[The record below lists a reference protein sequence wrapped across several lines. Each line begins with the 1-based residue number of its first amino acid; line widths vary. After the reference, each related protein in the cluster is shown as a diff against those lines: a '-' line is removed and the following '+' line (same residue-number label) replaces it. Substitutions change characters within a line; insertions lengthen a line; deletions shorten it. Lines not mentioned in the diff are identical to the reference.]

1 MQKFISPILCSII
14 LALWVSG
21 IAIFSVQ
28 NSTEISLRFIA
39 FQSIDMPVGVIL
51 AFSVSVGVII
61 SSILLPPLF
70 GIGQTKE
77 RQEDF

>member
-1 MQKFISPILCSII
+1 MQKFISPILSSII

-28 NSTEISLRFIA
+28 NSAPISLKFIA
-39 FQSIDMPVGVIL
+39 FQSIQIPIGVIL

-70 GIGQTKE
+70 VFGQAKE
-77 RQEDF
+77 HQEDF